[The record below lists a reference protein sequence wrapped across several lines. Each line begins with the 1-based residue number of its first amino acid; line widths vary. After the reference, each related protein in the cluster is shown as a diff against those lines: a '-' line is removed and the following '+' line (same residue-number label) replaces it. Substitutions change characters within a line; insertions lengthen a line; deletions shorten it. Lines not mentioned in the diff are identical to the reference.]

1 MTRLALAAAV
11 LLAGCQGT
19 EPYSRANAWQPTG
32 ANAGNIAAM
41 AARPTDLLGGRGMAR
56 SDARQGADAVDRVWQ
71 GRARALPATS
81 STAPQS
87 AAPAAAPP
95 PGAVN

>member
-11 LLAGCQGT
+11 LLAGCQES
-19 EPYSRANAWQPTG
+19 EPYSRANSWQPTG
-32 ANAGNIAAM
+32 ANAGNIGAM
-41 AARPTDLLGGRGMAR
+41 AVRPTDLIRGRSTTR

-71 GRARALPATS
+71 GRARALPAPS

-87 AAPAAAPP
+87 AAPAPASGTP
-95 PGAVN
+95 N